1 MPLSHMA
8 ITNLAGMLHTLLLL
22 PLTQPSYKG
31 YQLPIL
37 AKAMSLRGVLVLGEM
52 LAASHGC

>member
-8 ITNLAGMLHTLLLL
+8 ITNLAGMLHTLLL
-22 PLTQPSYKG
+22 TQPSYKG
-31 YQLPIL
+31 HPLPIL
-37 AKAMSLRGVLVLGEM
+37 AKAMSLRGALVLGEM